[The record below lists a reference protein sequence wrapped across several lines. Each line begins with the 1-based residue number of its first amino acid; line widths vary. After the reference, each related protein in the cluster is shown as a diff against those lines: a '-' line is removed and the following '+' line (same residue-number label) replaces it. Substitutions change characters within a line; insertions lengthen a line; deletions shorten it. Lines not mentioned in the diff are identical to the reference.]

1 MDSSA
6 SGPSS
11 VVATPRLDTG
21 THLAEPRTLL
31 ALMEKPDRKGRVENR
46 KQERKVDQRRFKGEA
61 EAQLLDLAAQKS
73 KDQEEGRKTKR
84 EGEEGKERKRTWRK
98 NLTRKRKRRRRERK
112 KERKGPVDRRSAVKQ
127 RMERNRQGGE
137 LVVLELQPAGSATEE
152 VRAGPRSSAL
162 KHMRSS
168 GPGCISGHH
177 PDEWNPGRSEDD
189 ELLQSSAEAVQLVSE
204 QGHEG
209 VVLAGICH
217 RRVVR
222 VA

>member
-21 THLAEPRTLL
+21 TQLAEPRTLL
-31 ALMEKPDRKGRVENR
+31 ALMEKPDRKEGRVENR

-73 KDQEEGRKTKR
+73 KDQEEGRKMKR
-84 EGEEGKERKRTWRK
+84 QEKRRRG
-98 NLTRKRKRRRRERK
+98 RKRKEKDLEKESHKKKEKKRKKK
-112 KERKGPVDRRSAVKQ
+112 KERKGAVDRRSAVKQ

-168 GPGCISGHH
+168 
-177 PDEWNPGRSEDD
+177 
-189 ELLQSSAEAVQLVSE
+189 
-204 QGHEG
+204 
-209 VVLAGICH
+209 
-217 RRVVR
+217 
-222 VA
+222 